1 MILYIHSK
9 GEHPKERKEVN
20 KMIKLANG
28 EHTFFTTESG
38 VRYWVMNL
46 YGTYRVEREGKV
58 RKVTEEIKKA
68 IELV

>member
-1 MILYIHSK
+1 MCGTIKTQRTRTKGSKTMI
-9 GEHPKERKEVN
+9 R
-20 KMIKLANG
+20 LANG
-28 EHTFFTTESG
+28 EHTFFTTDSG